1 MNFDEV
7 DIPEFSL
14 RAIDE
19 IWDQWNQSN
28 DLFSGMNLPSSHKQ
42 RQNDS
47 KATTEVRAVYDAE
60 FKYLYEVPSHLL
72 VHVPSARLNI
82 TRLVFCRNYRS
93 FEADSCKM
101 GNNCK
106 FVHADVDVSTL
117 EAFPIHVNYIWR
129 DEKLCT
135 YKRLP
140 PGEFLEV
147 LSSDMCTVETLPSE
161 RILLTRGALAHQD
174 IAEPLIRCKHYDANQ
189 TCFTGE
195 RCNFVHVMYVDPNCQ
210 GSFKR
215 APKAIVEARGNAT
228 NASTKMA
235 HHNTT
240 TNQNNSRGNNKNN
253 NNGNFSN
260 HMPENLH
267 DAQASNLNW
276 APHVNFPPF
285 DQSGLNSMVVL
296 QDLNNGASF
305 GSGSAMPCQDAGIS
319 TGVLGMGCL
328 MPSLASNGRQAT
340 QPSSFHC
347 DKTEGSLQELLK
359 MLQVSQHP
367 TSYGALSAN
376 AQSLNGTAG
385 PQQIS
390 DGNISAANN
399 TGLTQEQLSGV
410 LSPVFSLLAQRVSS
424 SHTFSVGS
432 SPLLEEPRAVGTLL
446 FLPRGAT
453 EAVAIQPV
461 YDTSFL
467 GAITALGSQQQR
479 SAQAVVQKSPSS
491 MSRPTTTSGGG
502 TSQNFPFPF
511 VSPGNGNMN
520 LGGLVTSG
528 GGRGSNGVIGGGG
541 GGGSANNSIST
552 AGPTAD
558 YYTRAFEQLQ
568 GALNGNSA
576 WMRGV

>member
-1 MNFDEV
+1 
-7 DIPEFSL
+7 
-14 RAIDE
+14 
-19 IWDQWNQSN
+19 
-28 DLFSGMNLPSSHKQ
+28 
-42 RQNDS
+42 
-47 KATTEVRAVYDAE
+47 
-60 FKYLYEVPSHLL
+60 
-72 VHVPSARLNI
+72 
-82 TRLVFCRNYRS
+82 
-93 FEADSCKM
+93 
-101 GNNCK
+101 
-106 FVHADVDVSTL
+106 
-117 EAFPIHVNYIWR
+117 
-129 DEKLCT
+129 
-135 YKRLP
+135 
-140 PGEFLEV
+140 
-147 LSSDMCTVETLPSE
+147 
-161 RILLTRGALAHQD
+161 
-174 IAEPLIRCKHYDANQ
+174 
-189 TCFTGE
+189 
-195 RCNFVHVMYVDPNCQ
+195 
-210 GSFKR
+210 
-215 APKAIVEARGNAT
+215 
-228 NASTKMA
+228 
-235 HHNTT
+235 
-240 TNQNNSRGNNKNN
+240 
-253 NNGNFSN
+253 
-260 HMPENLH
+260 
-267 DAQASNLNW
+267 
-276 APHVNFPPF
+276 
-285 DQSGLNSMVVL
+285 
-296 QDLNNGASF
+296 
-305 GSGSAMPCQDAGIS
+305 
-319 TGVLGMGCL
+319 MGCL

-491 MSRPTTTSGGG
+491 MSQPTTTSGGG

-520 LGGLVTSG
+520 LCGLVTSG